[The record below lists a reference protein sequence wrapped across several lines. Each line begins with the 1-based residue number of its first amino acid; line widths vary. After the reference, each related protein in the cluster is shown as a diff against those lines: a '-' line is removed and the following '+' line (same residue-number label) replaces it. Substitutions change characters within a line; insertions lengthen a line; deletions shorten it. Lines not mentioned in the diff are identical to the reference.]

1 MRLESLRPAIPTHFT
16 YDGALSIRPVIRMIS
31 LMSTPIPAS
40 IFRAYDIRGIYED
53 TLTDEWA
60 YLIGRSI
67 GSEVL
72 SNGQTA
78 IAVARD
84 GRLSGPTLVK
94 ALSDGI
100 RATGCDVVD
109 VGMVPTPG
117 LYFATYHLEGLNSGV
132 MLTGSHNPGNYNG
145 FKIVIDGTT
154 LSGDR
159 IQALRKRIIEG
170 DLETSEQRGSYRGCD
185 VLEAY
190 QQAFLAAHSLT
201 RPMKVV
207 VDCGNGITG
216 VQAPQVLAALGCE
229 VVPLFTEVDGTF
241 PNHHPDPGDMK
252 NLVDLIAAVKSEK
265 ADLGLAFD
273 GDGDRVGVVTPAGE
287 VVYPDILLMALAE
300 DMVSRNPGAK
310 VIFDVKCTGSLFDV
324 IRHAGGEPEMWQT
337 GHSLIKARM
346 KETGALLAGEMSG
359 HIFFAEDW
367 YGFDD
372 ALVAAARILAIIS
385 RSEGDAGALFSRY
398 PALCTTPEIN
408 IDVTEE
414 NKFAIVA
421 YLQNQAEFGEGE
433 RRVIDGIRMDY
444 ADGWGLCRASNTSPK
459 LVLRFEA
466 DNKGALARIRSLF
479 EDNVAKAMSAVG

>member
-1 MRLESLRPAIPTHFT
+1 MIP
-16 YDGALSIRPVIRMIS
+16 PV
-31 LMSTPIPAS
+31 PAS
-40 IFRAYDIRGIYED
+40 IFRAYDIRGIYGE
-53 TLTDEWA
+53 TLSDEIA
-60 YLIGRSI
+60 CQIGRAI

-72 SNGQTA
+72 AQGQKT

-84 GRLSGPTLVK
+84 GRLSGPALVK

-100 RATGCDVVD
+100 RATGCNVVD
-109 VGMVPTPG
+109 VGMVPTPA
-117 LYFATYHLEGLNSGV
+117 LYFATYHLDGLNSGV
-132 MLTGSHNPGNYNG
+132 MLTGSHNPRNYNG
-145 FKIVIDGTT
+145 FKIVINGTT

-159 IQALRKRIIEG
+159 ILALRQRIVEG
-170 DLETSEQRGSYRGCD
+170 DLAEAEAPGGREECD
-185 VLEAY
+185 VLQPY
-190 QQAFLAAHSLT
+190 LDAFLKVHSLA

-207 VDCGNGITG
+207 VDCGNGIAG
-216 VQAPQVLAALGCE
+216 AQAPEALKALGCD
-229 VVPLFTEVDGTF
+229 VVPLFTDVDGTF
-241 PNHHPDPGDMK
+241 PNHHPDPGDMN
-252 NLVDLIAAVKSEK
+252 NLVDLIACVKEEQ

-273 GDGDRVGVVTPAGE
+273 GDGDRVGVVTPSGE
-287 VVYPDILLMALAE
+287 VVFPDILLMALAE

-310 VIFDVKCTGSLFDV
+310 VIFDVKCTGALFDV
-324 IRHAGGEPEMWQT
+324 IRAAGGEPEMWQT

-346 KETGALLAGEMSG
+346 KATGALLAGEMSG

-372 ALVAAARILAIIS
+372 ALVASARILGIIS
-385 RSEGDAGALFSRY
+385 RSEGDADALFARY

-414 NKFAIVA
+414 NKFAIVD

-433 RRVIDGIRMDY
+433 RRVIDGVRMDY

-466 DNKGALARIRSLF
+466 DNEEALSRIRKLF
-479 EDNVAKAMSAVG
+479 EDNVAKAMAAVG

>member
-1 MRLESLRPAIPTHFT
+1 MNN
-16 YDGALSIRPVIRMIS
+16 
-31 LMSTPIPAS
+31 PIPAS
-40 IFRAYDIRGIYED
+40 IFRAYDIRGIYGE

-60 YLIGRSI
+60 YQIGCSI

-72 SNGQTA
+72 AQGQKG

-84 GRLSGPTLVK
+84 GRLSGPALIK

-100 RATGCDVVD
+100 RSTGCDVVD
-109 VGMVPTPG
+109 VGMVPTPA
-117 LYFATYHLEGLNSGV
+117 LYFATYHLDGLNSGV

-159 IQALRKRIIEG
+159 IQSLQHRIIEN
-170 DLETSEQRGSYRGCD
+170 DLVSADAGSYSETD
-185 VLEAY
+185 ILEAY
-190 QQAFLAAHSLT
+190 QTEFLKSHSLA

-216 VQAPQVLAALGCE
+216 VQAPQTLAALGCE
-229 VVPLFTEVDGTF
+229 VVPLFAEVDGTF

-252 NLVDLIAAVKSEK
+252 NLQDLIAAVKAEK

-287 VVYPDILLMALAE
+287 VVFPDILLMALAE
-300 DMVSRNPGAK
+300 DMVGRNPGAK
-310 VIFDVKCTGSLFDV
+310 VIFDVKCTGALFDV
-324 IRHAGGEPEMWQT
+324 IGNAGGEPEMWQT

-372 ALVAAARILAIIS
+372 ALVASARILGILS
-385 RSEGDAGALFSRY
+385 RSEGNADALFGRY
-398 PALCTTPEIN
+398 PSLCTTPEIN

-414 NKFAIVA
+414 NKFAIVDF
-421 YLQNQAEFGEGE
+421 LQSEADFGEGE
-433 RRVIDGIRMDY
+433 RRTIDGIRMDY

-466 DNKGALARIRSLF
+466 DNEDALGRIRSLF
-479 EDNVAKAMSAVG
+479 ESNVRAALAAVG

>member
-1 MRLESLRPAIPTHFT
+1 
-16 YDGALSIRPVIRMIS
+16 
-31 LMSTPIPAS
+31 MSNPIPAS
-40 IFRAYDIRGIYED
+40 IFRAYDIRGIYGES
-53 TLTDEWA
+53 LSDEIA
-60 YLIGRSI
+60 LEIGRAI

-72 SNGQTA
+72 AQGQKA
-78 IAVARD
+78 IAVGRD
-84 GRLSGPTLVK
+84 GRLSGPALVK
-94 ALSDGI
+94 ALSQGI
-100 RATGCDVVD
+100 RSTGCDVVD
-109 VGMVPTPG
+109 VGLVPTPA
-117 LYFATYHLEGLNSGV
+117 LYFATYHLDGLNSGV

-145 FKIVIDGTT
+145 FKIVINGTT
-154 LSGDR
+154 LSGGR
-159 IQALRKRIIEG
+159 IQALRQRIVAGE
-170 DLETSEQRGSYRGCD
+170 LVEAEPGSYEQQD
-185 VLEAY
+185 VLKPY
-190 QQAFLAAHSLT
+190 LDAFLNAHSVG

-216 VQAPQVLAALGCE
+216 VQAPEALEALGCE

-252 NLVDLIAAVKSEK
+252 NLVDLIARVKEEK

-273 GDGDRVGVVTPAGE
+273 GDGDRVGVVTPSGE
-287 VVYPDILLMALAE
+287 VVFPDILLMALAE

-324 IRHAGGEPEMWQT
+324 VRKAGGEPEMWQT

-372 ALVAAARILAIIS
+372 ALVAAARILGIVS
-385 RSEGDAGALFSRY
+385 RFDGDADALFAGY

-408 IDVTEE
+408 IEVTEE
-414 NKFAIVA
+414 NKFSIVE
-421 YLQNQAEFGEGE
+421 YLQSEADFGEGK
-433 RRVIDGIRMDY
+433 RCVIDGIRMDY

-466 DNKGALARIRSLF
+466 NNPAALERIQSLF
-479 EDNVAKAMSAVG
+479 EFRVKQAMDAVG

>member
-1 MRLESLRPAIPTHFT
+1 
-16 YDGALSIRPVIRMIS
+16 
-31 LMSTPIPAS
+31 MSNPIPAS
-40 IFRAYDIRGIYED
+40 IFRAYDIRGIYGE

-60 YLIGRSI
+60 YQIGRSI

-72 SNGQTA
+72 TQGQKA

-84 GRLSGPTLVK
+84 GRLSGPALVK
-94 ALSDGI
+94 ALGDGI
-100 RATGCDVVD
+100 RSAGCDVVD
-109 VGMVPTPG
+109 VGMVPTPA
-117 LYFATYHLEGLNSGV
+117 LYFATHHLEGLNSGV
-132 MLTGSHNPGNYNG
+132 MLTGSHNLGNYNG

-159 IQALRKRIIEG
+159 IQSLYDRIVRD
-170 DLETSEQRGSYRGCD
+170 DLESAASGDYQKSE
-185 VLEAY
+185 VLAAY
-190 QQAFLAAHSLT
+190 QEVFLNTHALA

-216 VQAPQVLAALGCE
+216 VQAPKALAALGCE

-241 PNHHPDPGDMK
+241 PNHHPDPGDLK
-252 NLVDLIAAVKSEK
+252 NLQDLIARVKEEK

-273 GDGDRVGVVTPAGE
+273 GDGDRVGVITPAGE

-310 VIFDVKCTGSLFDV
+310 VIFDVKCTGTLFDV
-324 IRHAGGEPEMWQT
+324 IREAGGEPEMWQT

-372 ALVAAARILAIIS
+372 ALVAAARILGIIS
-385 RSEGDAGALFSRY
+385 RSDGDADALFARY
-398 PALCTTPEIN
+398 PVLCTTPEIN
-408 IDVTEE
+408 IDVTEAS
-414 NKFAIVA
+414 KFAIVD
-421 YLQNQAEFGEGE
+421 YLQNEADFGSGK
-433 RRVIDGIRMDY
+433 RQVIDGIRMDY

-466 DNKGALARIRSLF
+466 DNESALARIRDRF
-479 EDNVAKAMSAVG
+479 ESNVKEAMAAIS

>member
-1 MRLESLRPAIPTHFT
+1 
-16 YDGALSIRPVIRMIS
+16 
-31 LMSTPIPAS
+31 MSNPIPAS
-40 IFRAYDIRGIYED
+40 IFRAYDIRGIYGE
-53 TLTDEWA
+53 TLTDEWSHQ
-60 YLIGRSI
+60 IGRAI

-72 SNGQTA
+72 AKGQKC

-84 GRLSGPTLVK
+84 GRLSGPALVK

-100 RATGCDVVD
+100 RSSGCDVVD
-109 VGMVPTPG
+109 VGMVPTPV
-117 LYFATYHLEGLNSGV
+117 LYFATYYLDGLNSGV

-159 IQALRKRIIEG
+159 IQSLYQRIVG
-170 DLETSEQRGSYRGCD
+170 DDLVSAETGSYCETD
-185 VLEAY
+185 VLQPYQAAY
-190 QQAFLAAHSLT
+190 LKTHSLA

-216 VQAPQVLAALGCE
+216 VQAPEALAALGCE

-241 PNHHPDPGDMK
+241 PNHHPDPGDLK
-252 NLVDLIAAVKSEK
+252 NLQDLIAAVKSEN

-273 GDGDRVGVVTPAGE
+273 GDGDRVGIVTPAGE
-287 VVYPDILLMALAE
+287 VVFPDILLMALAE

-310 VIFDVKCTGSLFDV
+310 VIFDVKCTGTLFDL
-324 IRHAGGEPEMWQT
+324 IRNAGGEPEMWQT

-367 YGFDD
+367 FGFDD
-372 ALVAAARILAIIS
+372 ALVASARILGIIS
-385 RSEGDAGALFSRY
+385 RSDGDADALFGRY
-398 PALCTTPEIN
+398 PSLCTTPEIN
-408 IDVTEE
+408 IEVTEE
-414 NKFAIVA
+414 NKFALVD
-421 YLQNQAEFGEGE
+421 YLQNQADFGEGE

-466 DNKGALARIRSLF
+466 DNEAALDRIRTLF
-479 EDNVAKAMSAVG
+479 EANVESAMAAVK

>member
-1 MRLESLRPAIPTHFT
+1 MNN
-16 YDGALSIRPVIRMIS
+16 
-31 LMSTPIPAS
+31 PIPAS
-40 IFRAYDIRGIYED
+40 IFRAYDIRGIYGE
-53 TLTDEWA
+53 TLSDEWA
-60 YLIGRSI
+60 HQIGRSI

-72 SNGQTA
+72 AQGQKRVV
-78 IAVARD
+78 VARD
-84 GRLSGPTLVK
+84 GRLSGPALVK

-100 RATGCDVVD
+100 CSTGCDVVD
-109 VGMVPTPG
+109 VGMVPTPT
-117 LYFATYHLEGLNSGV
+117 LYFATYYLEGLNSGV

-145 FKIVIDGTT
+145 FKIVIDGST

-159 IQALRKRIIEG
+159 IQALYQRIVSD
-170 DLETSEQRGSYRGCD
+170 DLVSADQPGGYQESD
-185 VLEAY
+185 VLAAYEA
-190 QQAFLAAHSLT
+190 AFLNTHSLA
-201 RPMKVV
+201 RPMRVV
-207 VDCGNGITG
+207 VDCGNGIAG

-241 PNHHPDPGDMK
+241 PNHHPDPGDLS
-252 NLVDLIAAVKSEK
+252 NLQDLIAKVSTEK

-300 DMVSRNPGAK
+300 DMVSRHPGAK
-310 VIFDVKCTGSLFDV
+310 VIFDVKCTGTLFDV
-324 IRHAGGEPEMWQT
+324 IGQAGGEPEMWQT

-359 HIFFAEDW
+359 HIFFAENW

-372 ALVAAARILAIIS
+372 ALVAAARILGIIS
-385 RSEGDAGALFSRY
+385 RSSGDADALFARFPS
-398 PALCTTPEIN
+398 LCTTPEIN

-414 NKFAIVA
+414 NKFAIVD
-421 YLQNQAEFGEGE
+421 YLQNQADFGEGE

-466 DNKGALARIRSLF
+466 ENDEALGRIRALF
-479 EDNVAKAMSAVG
+479 EGNVAKAMAAVG